1 MTFERTD
8 NDGTP
13 RPLDTWIWYPAEGS
27 GDSITEGASPA
38 SGGPYPLVIFS
49 HGSGGQPNNATFLTE
64 HLASWGYVVVAP
76 PHPGNTSDDC
86 VICPIDVIIRS
97 ASQRLDD
104 VPFVLNEVLA
114 LRDDP
119 ASALGRIIDGERT
132 AIAGH
137 SFGGW
142 TAIFM
147 APGDR
152 FDVSI
157 ALAPGE
163 PRLALEP
170 ARKMT
175 SPALIIAA
183 EKDEVV
189 NPDAVRDLVAEIPE
203 ATGLTYVS
211 LPEGHHLTFI
221 DNCLGCTDALSES
234 EGHALTLRYV
244 TAFLQVHL
252 VGDAAYE
259 PFLAADPPDALVGR

>member
-8 NDGTP
+8 NDGTA

-27 GDSITEGASPA
+27 GDSVTEGASPA
-38 SGGPYPLVIFS
+38 SNGPYPLVIFS

-259 PFLAADPPDALVGR
+259 PFLATDPPDALVDR